1 MYRLS
6 CFYCIVKRKK
16 NYDILKK
23 CFDIVIEFIFNRLSE
38 IVGMRLMFNNF
49 GIMDLSDE
57 FWFLKLNDMFC
68 EMYDDKWMDV
78 MEDFSFGGI

>member
-1 MYRLS
+1 M
-6 CFYCIVKRKK
+6 
-16 NYDILKK
+16 
-23 CFDIVIEFIFNRLSE
+23 IEFIFNRLSE

-78 MEDFSFGGI
+78 MEDFSFEGF

>member
-1 MYRLS
+1 M
-6 CFYCIVKRKK
+6 
-16 NYDILKK
+16 
-23 CFDIVIEFIFNRLSE
+23 IEFIFNRLSE

>member
-1 MYRLS
+1 
-6 CFYCIVKRKK
+6 
-16 NYDILKK
+16 
-23 CFDIVIEFIFNRLSE
+23 
-38 IVGMRLMFNNF
+38 MRLLFNNF

>member
-1 MYRLS
+1 
-6 CFYCIVKRKK
+6 
-16 NYDILKK
+16 
-23 CFDIVIEFIFNRLSE
+23 
-38 IVGMRLMFNNF
+38 MRLMFNNF

-78 MEDFSFGGI
+78 MEDFGFGGI